1 MANSLVQDSPG
12 VSLVTRDLVKE
23 ALHDALYVPGDGAV
37 GAVRALWAKL

>member
-23 ALHDALYVPGDGAV
+23 ALHDALYVPGDGEV